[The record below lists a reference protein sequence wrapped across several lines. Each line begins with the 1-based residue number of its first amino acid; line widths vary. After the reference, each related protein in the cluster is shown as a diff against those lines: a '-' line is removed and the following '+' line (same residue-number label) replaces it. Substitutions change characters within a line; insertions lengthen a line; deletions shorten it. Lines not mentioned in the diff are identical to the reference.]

1 MNERKFKSTLKSQ
14 QAHNE
19 IENIGKP
26 VKSIILQSTKQ
37 ESTIHVQPNT
47 SPLLA
52 AYFENNF
59 EQNFDFL

>member
-47 SPLLA
+47 SLLLA
-52 AYFENNF
+52 VYLENNF